1 MSKELRIPHKQIA
14 NNKTITPEME
24 RIFKESNLDLHV
36 NEVEEL
42 EDDFDKGERVLKVK
56 TTKYFVR

>member
-14 NNKTITPEME
+14 NNKTITPKME
-24 RIFKESNLDLHV
+24 RIFKEADLDMHRH
-36 NEVEEL
+36 EVEKL
-42 EDDFDKGERVLKVK
+42 EDDFKKGERILKVK